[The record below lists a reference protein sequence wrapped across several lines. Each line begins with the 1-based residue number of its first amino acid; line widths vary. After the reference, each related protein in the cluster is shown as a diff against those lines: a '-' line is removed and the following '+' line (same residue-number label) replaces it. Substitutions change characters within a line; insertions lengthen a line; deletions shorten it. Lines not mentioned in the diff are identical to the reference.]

1 MKITNSEAFSVL
13 GGLNSI
19 TGKSAVIPVEAAYNL
34 VKARHAIEQAVRPY
48 VELRDQ
54 LIMKHSDG
62 KGTLSMMDPHWAE
75 FVSDHEKI
83 ANETIDVDVK
93 KVKVADLGN
102 LSLSLE
108 NMERLMPL
116 IEPEQEDKQ

>member
-1 MKITNSEAFSVL
+1 MKLTNSEAFSIL
-13 GGLNSI
+13 EGLKSI
-19 TGKSAVIPVEAAYNL
+19 AGKATEIPVEAAYSL
-34 VKARHAIEQAVRPY
+34 VRTRHAIEQAVRPY

-54 LIMKHSDG
+54 LIMKYSDG
-62 KGTLSMMDPHWAE
+62 TGTLSMVDPHWPD
-75 FVSDHEKI
+75 FVSDNEKI
-83 ANETIDVDVK
+83 ASETIEVDVK

-116 IEPEQEDKQ
+116 VEPEQEDKK

>member
-1 MKITNSEAFSVL
+1 MKITNSELFSIL
-13 GGLNSI
+13 EGLKSVAA
-19 TGKSAVIPVEAAYNL
+19 KSADMPVGTAYSL
-34 VKARHAIEQAVRPY
+34 VKTRHAIEQAVQPY
-48 VELRDQ
+48 AELRDQ
-54 LIMKHSDG
+54 LILKYSDG
-62 KGTLSMMDPHWAE
+62 KGSLSMADPHWPD

-83 ANETIDVDVK
+83 AKEQIDVELE